1 MCIRDSPRGLHA
13 SERSSR
19 AAFQAIAHLGLPR
32 LGDVQQKYVPQNMI
46 KKWRERFNMTIENTG
61 AGRGSIFVPSL
72 G

>member
-1 MCIRDSPRGLHA
+1 MPVSDLHGR
-13 SERSSR
+13 RSRQS
-19 AAFQAIAHLGLPR
+19 HLGLPR